1 MKFNFSSLV
10 GFAGISLLAFSC
22 SAPRYA
28 SAQQPDEGGYY
39 TPAPQ
44 PPAAA
49 PQDDYAYDG
58 QSVEDQQDVDFNA
71 FYDAL
76 APYGTWENDNEYGQ
90 VWVNND
96 PGFVPYY
103 SNGNWA
109 YTNDGWAWVSNY
121 NWGWAPFH
129 YGRWAYRGHWM
140 WVPGYDWA
148 PAWVSWRTGG
158 DYYGWAPL
166 GPGISIG
173 VNIGYGGYM
182 APERWIF
189 CQRGYI
195 ASPHF
200 SNYCVDRS
208 RNITIINNTTVINRV
223 NVYRGSRF
231 VAGPER
237 RDVERYS
244 GNRINPM
251 RIRSAS
257 RPGAATINRG
267 DLQVYRPNI
276 RQNGFNRQQAQPQR
290 NFPQAGNGNPRYQQ
304 PGSRQQQFPQA
315 RPPQQAPVQTSP
327 NTMPNRPSRP
337 VRSRDRQQGAFNN
350 DRPAEHS
357 DAAINNQPVMQQRQP
372 VFNRPQRQ
380 VMPQS
385 QQPQYGT
392 PAQPRMPE
400 RRPEYRQQYPS
411 APAQVQPQ
419 VNRQPQQRS
428 FDRQP
433 QFNRPQPGSAQPQQ
447 RSFDRQP
454 QFNRPQPGNA
464 QPRVNNNR
472 ERSVR
477 RV

>member
-1 MKFNFSSLV
+1 MFMKFNISSLV
-10 GFAGISLLAFSC
+10 GLAGISLLAFSC

-28 SAQQPDEGGYY
+28 SVQQPDDGGYY
-39 TPAPQ
+39 TPAP
-44 PPAAA
+44 PPQAA
-49 PQDDYAYDG
+49 PQQDDYAYDG

-76 APYGTWENDNEYGQ
+76 SPYGNWENDNEYGQ

-96 PGFVPYY
+96 PAFVPYY

-166 GPGISIG
+166 GPGISVG

-208 RNITIINNTTVINRV
+208 RNVTIINNTTVINRV
-223 NVYRGSRF
+223 NVYRGNRF

-244 GNRINPM
+244 GSRINPV
-251 RIRSAS
+251 RIRNAS
-257 RPGAATINRG
+257 RPGATTVNRG
-267 DLQVYRPNI
+267 DLQVYRPNV
-276 RQNGFNRQQAQPQR
+276 RQNGVNRQQAQPQR
-290 NFPQAGNGNPRYQQ
+290 NFPQAGNRPGNRQ
-304 PGSRQQQFPQA
+304 PGNNRFPQQQPQA
-315 RPPQQAPVQTSP
+315 RPPQQAPVQTRPAPAP
-327 NTMPNRPSRP
+327 NQPRRP
-337 VRSRDRQQGAFNN
+337 VRNNDRQQGVYNN
-350 DRPAEHS
+350 DRPVERS
-357 DAAINNQPVMQQRQP
+357 TDVTFNNQQGTPQQPQQQP
-372 VFNRPQRQ
+372 AGQIRPERQ
-380 VMPQS
+380 VFQPS
-385 QQPQYGT
+385 QQPQYSRSVQPRSFDRQPQYRQ
-392 PAQPRMPE
+392 PAQTTPVQV
-400 RRPEYRQQYPS
+400 YRQ
-411 APAQVQPQ
+411 PQ
-419 VNRQPQQRS
+419 QQQRS

-433 QFNRPQPGSAQPQQ
+433 QFNRPQP
-447 RSFDRQP
+447 
-454 QFNRPQPGNA
+454 NNA
-464 QPRVNNNR
+464 QPRVNSTNNNNK
-472 ERSVR
+472 EGNVR
-477 RV
+477 RP